1 MDTNSKN
8 TGLKGMGRRKSYY
21 STQDIV
27 ITVSNT
33 RSVKSKIGM
42 IARRIREEI
51 DEVNK
56 TSGEFIRDMIRL
68 GRFDVHLQLLRID
81 KGSDESVFIYR
92 MNTVVR
98 EQKKVI

>member
-1 MDTNSKN
+1 MD
-8 TGLKGMGRRKSYY
+8 TGLKGMGRRKNYY
-21 STQDIV
+21 STHDIV

-33 RSVKSKIGM
+33 RPVKSKINM

-56 TSGEFIRDMIRL
+56 KSVFVKDMIRL
-68 GRFDVHLQLLRID
+68 GRFDIHLQLLRID
-81 KGSDESVFIYR
+81 KGNEETVFIYR

-98 EQKKVI
+98 EQKKVY